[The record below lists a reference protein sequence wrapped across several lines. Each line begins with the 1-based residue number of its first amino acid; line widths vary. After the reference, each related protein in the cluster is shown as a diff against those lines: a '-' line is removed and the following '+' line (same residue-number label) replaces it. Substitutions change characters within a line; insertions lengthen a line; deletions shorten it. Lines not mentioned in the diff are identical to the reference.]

1 MTLSA
6 GSNQESRRRFNNL
19 HEGSNEMNQLQVINQ
34 NGQLLVDSRDV
45 AEMIGVRHSD
55 LLERIGGYI
64 KHLTNGK
71 FRSLDFFVESTY
83 IDAKKEGRPH
93 YLITRRGCDM
103 VANKMTGEKG
113 VLFTAAYVTKF
124 EEMEKA
130 QSIDLT
136 GLSPQLQLLIAMEH
150 RQLQIE
156 QKQRE
161 HEQQLTTIK
170 ETFLQRDDNWRQ
182 KINGML
188 NGAARRSGRSFK
200 EIRTD
205 SYQLLEERG
214 KCDLNRRLANLRERL
229 ADSGHTKTKINETN
243 RLDVIEADARLKEI
257 YTTIVKELSIGTLV

>member
-1 MTLSA
+1 
-6 GSNQESRRRFNNL
+6 
-19 HEGSNEMNQLQVINQ
+19 MNQLQVINQ
-34 NGQLLVDSRDV
+34 NGRLLVDSRDV

-64 KHLTNGK
+64 KHLTNGD
-71 FRSLDFFVESTY
+71 FRSLEFFIESNY
-83 IDAKKEGRPH
+83 IDAKNESRPH
-93 YLITRRGCDM
+93 YLITRKGCDM

-130 QSIDLT
+130 QAVDLT

-156 QKQRE
+156 QRQQHQE
-161 HEQQLTTIK
+161 EQLTTIK

-182 KINGML
+182 KINGLL
-188 NGAARRSGRSFK
+188 NGAAKRSGLAHKDVRS
-200 EIRTD
+200 D
-205 SYQLLEERG
+205 SYQLLEIRG

-229 ADSGHTKTKINETN
+229 ADSGATKTKINDTN
-243 RLDVIEADARLKEI
+243 RLDVIEADPRLKEI

>member
-1 MTLSA
+1 
-6 GSNQESRRRFNNL
+6 
-19 HEGSNEMNQLQVINQ
+19 MNQLQVINQ

-45 AEMIGVRHSD
+45 AEMVGVRHSD

-71 FRSLDFFVESTY
+71 FRSLDFFIESSY
-83 IDAKKEGRPH
+83 IDAKNESRPH
-93 YLITRRGCDM
+93 YLITRKGCDM

-130 QSIDLT
+130 QAVNVT
-136 GLSPQLQLLIAMEH
+136 GLSPQLQLLIQME
-150 RQLQIE
+150 QGLKQIE
-156 QKQRE
+156 QRQQH
-161 HEQQLTTIK
+161 HEEQLTTIK

-182 KINGML
+182 KINGLL
-188 NGAARRSGRSFK
+188 NGAARRSGQAYRDV
-200 EIRTD
+200 RTE

-214 KCDLNRRLANLRERL
+214 KCDLNRRLSNLRERL
-229 ADSGHTKTKINETN
+229 ADSGATKTKINDTN
-243 RLDVIEADARLKEI
+243 RMDVIEADPRLKEI